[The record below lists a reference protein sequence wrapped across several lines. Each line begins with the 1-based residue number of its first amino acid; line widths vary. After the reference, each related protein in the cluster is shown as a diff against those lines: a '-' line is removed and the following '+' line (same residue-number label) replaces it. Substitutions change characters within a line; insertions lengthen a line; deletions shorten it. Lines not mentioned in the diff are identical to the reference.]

1 MSVKLHHRLAAEFS
15 SCVAVIRVP
24 ERNNVMRE
32 RFYFSCDY
40 TEFKSIV
47 AGKMGMEL
55 EDGGKGGGGGCR
67 GSVPDGK
74 STWQRPPTS
83 R

>member
-1 MSVKLHHRLAAEFS
+1 MSVKLHHRVAPEFS
-15 SCVAVIRVP
+15 SCVAVIRVS
-24 ERNNVMRE
+24 ERNNVTWE
-32 RFYFSCDY
+32 RFYFSCNY

-47 AGKMGMEL
+47 AAKMGMES